1 MIRAGDIFTHQNGL
15 DYMAACDEGD
25 DGLVLLGGVI
35 MSVLEAS
42 ECKVW
47 LRASNKDRL
56 YILRYYA
63 HHDDGPRGI
72 LARRQLEEEF
82 AKELPVDN

>member
-1 MIRAGDIFTHQNGL
+1 MIRAGDTFTGRNGI
-15 DYMAACDEGD
+15 DYLAACDEGD
-25 DGLVLLGGVI
+25 DGLVLIAGVI
-35 MSVLEAS
+35 MTATEAS
-42 ECKVW
+42 ECKIHR
-47 LRASNKDRL
+47 RASHKERL
-56 YILRYYA
+56 HMLRYYA